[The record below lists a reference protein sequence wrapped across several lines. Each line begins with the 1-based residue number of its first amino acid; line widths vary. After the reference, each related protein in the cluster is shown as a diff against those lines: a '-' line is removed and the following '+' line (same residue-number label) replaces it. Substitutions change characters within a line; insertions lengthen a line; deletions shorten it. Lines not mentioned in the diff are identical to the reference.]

1 MGTLIRNL
9 KEKFTVH
16 VQGWFKEKTPQTQ
29 NSEKTILMN
38 VGFAFSK
45 WKKKLLKMKTLSYN
59 EVLTNWMFKK
69 ETLCLKSLKGTQ
81 NMCKSWSYFSMDQKI
96 RTTPVGMFLE
106 TNEKVIT
113 FIRNSL
119 SFLK

>member
-1 MGTLIRNL
+1 M
-9 KEKFTVH
+9 
-16 VQGWFKEKTPQTQ
+16 
-29 NSEKTILMN
+29 
-38 VGFAFSK
+38 
-45 WKKKLLKMKTLSYN
+45 KKKLLQMKTLSYN

-81 NMCKSWSYFSMDQKI
+81 NMCKSWSYFIMDQKI